1 MLPPNPLRTLAPAAR
16 AKNTFGILF
25 SSPNRKNA
33 ARSLE
38 GHIFHQEVTFYL
50 IEVSCPI
57 NILLRTKNDKHKQR
71 VFKSSKHKCE
81 YFSPDLETN
90 NGEKVST

>member
-1 MLPPNPLRTLAPAAR
+1 MPPDPFRTLAPAVR

-25 SSPNRKNA
+25 SFPNRTRA

-57 NILLRTKNDKHKQR
+57 NILLRTKKDKHKQR

-81 YFSPDLETN
+81 YFYPDLETN